1 VYRAANGVSI
11 LVAHQQ
17 DRDLQHRAG
26 EQAMANQRDSSFDP
40 IASWREWMSQSEN
53 RLNGLFNE
61 VMATDG
67 YGRVLGGLTKV
78 FVSMQKSMSEGMER
92 YFTALSLP
100 TRSDVV
106 DLGQRLSMIE
116 SRLLSIENSLA
127 RMAGPDPHE
136 RQTSTASPRPPRT
149 RKPATVK
156 VEAS

>member
-1 VYRAANGVSI
+1 
-11 LVAHQQ
+11 
-17 DRDLQHRAG
+17 
-26 EQAMANQRDSSFDP
+26 MADQRNSPSDP
-40 IASWREWMSQSEN
+40 IASWREWMTQSES
-53 RLNGLFNE
+53 RLNALFNE
-61 VMATDG
+61 LMSTDG
-67 YGRVLGGLTKV
+67 YGRLMGGLTKV
-78 FVSMQKSMSEGMER
+78 FVSMQKSMTEGMER
-92 YFTALSLP
+92 YFTTLSLP

-106 DLGQRLSMIE
+106 DLGERLSMIE

>member
-1 VYRAANGVSI
+1 
-11 LVAHQQ
+11 
-17 DRDLQHRAG
+17 
-26 EQAMANQRDSSFDP
+26 MT
-40 IASWREWMSQSEN
+40 QSEA
-53 RLNGLFNE
+53 RLNALFND

-127 RMAGPDPHE
+127 RLAPPDAREEESRPPAH
-136 RQTSTASPRPPRT
+136 RPPRT
-149 RKPATVK
+149 KRPSTGNG
-156 VEAS
+156 ERQ

>member
-1 VYRAANGVSI
+1 
-11 LVAHQQ
+11 
-17 DRDLQHRAG
+17 
-26 EQAMANQRDSSFDP
+26 MANQRNSPSDP
-40 IASWREWMSQSEN
+40 VASWREWMSQSES
-53 RLNGLFNE
+53 RLNSLFNE

-106 DLGQRLSMIE
+106 DLGKRLSMIE
-116 SRLLSIENSLA
+116 SRLLSIENSLLKL
-127 RMAGPDPHE
+127 AGPDPHE
-136 RQTSTASPRPPRT
+136 GQTRTASPRPPRT
-149 RKPATVK
+149 KKPATVVK

>member
-1 VYRAANGVSI
+1 
-11 LVAHQQ
+11 
-17 DRDLQHRAG
+17 
-26 EQAMANQRDSSFDP
+26 MADQRNSPSSDAV
-40 IASWREWMSQSEN
+40 ASWREWMTQSEA
-53 RLNGLFNE
+53 RLNALFND

-127 RMAGPDPHE
+127 KLARPDAREEESRPPAH
-136 RQTSTASPRPPRT
+136 RPPRT
-149 RKPATVK
+149 KRPSTGNG
-156 VEAS
+156 ERQ

>member
-1 VYRAANGVSI
+1 
-11 LVAHQQ
+11 
-17 DRDLQHRAG
+17 
-26 EQAMANQRDSSFDP
+26 MADQRNSPSSDAV
-40 IASWREWMSQSEN
+40 ASWREWMTQSEA
-53 RLNGLFNE
+53 RLNALFND

-127 RMAGPDPHE
+127 RLAPPDAREEESRPPAH
-136 RQTSTASPRPPRT
+136 RPPRT
-149 RKPATVK
+149 KRPSTGNG
-156 VEAS
+156 ERQ